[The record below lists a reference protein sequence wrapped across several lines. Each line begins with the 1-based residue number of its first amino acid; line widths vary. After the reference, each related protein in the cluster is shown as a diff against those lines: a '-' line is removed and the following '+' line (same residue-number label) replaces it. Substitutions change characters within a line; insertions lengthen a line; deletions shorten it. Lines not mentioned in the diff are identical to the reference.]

1 MFVNLVSFNL
11 RKQFGRLLNVDTWQL
26 VRGLCR
32 PGPSSLTTICHGEL
46 WERNILIKSTSRKE
60 QITSLEDQCSDNLNI
75 LDWKNAKIATA
86 TLDLAFLML
95 TSTKS
100 AMRAESTADIL
111 STYHEVFCQYLST
124 LNPSLEKPT
133 IEELEI
139 DYNHSL
145 EYAIT
150 QVGSCGK
157 FCIINQDLNERYTF
171 ER

>member
-1 MFVNLVSFNL
+1 
-11 RKQFGRLLNVDTWQL
+11 
-26 VRGLCR
+26 
-32 PGPSSLTTICHGEL
+32 
-46 WERNILIKSTSRKE
+46 
-60 QITSLEDQCSDNLNI
+60 
-75 LDWKNAKIATA
+75 
-86 TLDLAFLML
+86 ML

-157 FCIINQDLNERYTF
+157 FCIINQDLNERYTLRRTL
-171 ER
+171 EMIVYQAE

>member
-1 MFVNLVSFNL
+1 
-11 RKQFGRLLNVDTWQL
+11 
-26 VRGLCR
+26 
-32 PGPSSLTTICHGEL
+32 
-46 WERNILIKSTSRKE
+46 
-60 QITSLEDQCSDNLNI
+60 
-75 LDWKNAKIATA
+75 
-86 TLDLAFLML
+86 ML

-150 QVGSCGK
+150 QVGSCVK
-157 FCIINQDLNERYTF
+157 FCMYMINER
-171 ER
+171 